1 MSKDIPL
8 AFVIAAYNEEKAADQ
23 VSDDLKA
30 QDVPYNNLAVVRKT
44 ADSKI
49 KIKETGDMSF
59 GPGAGIGAVV
69 GGVLGLFAGPGGLV
83 AGAAAG
89 AAIGGT
95 AAALHDAGIPN
106 ERLEKI
112 GDVLNAGSSALIV
125 IGQQAQVEGEKEDL
139 EAFDQ
144 STAEFVE
151 ALAEDIRSYQ
161 QSGEDVAYFLAVT
174 EAGVVAKKAVVGQEA
189 ANISG
194 FVSTPEGVV
203 AGQAVVTP
211 DEVAYEVGAVAGDEA
226 VYQAGVVPSE
236 EPALDD
242 ETEGPQEGSQSE

>member
-8 AFVIAAYNEEKAADQ
+8 AFVIAAYNDEKAADQ
-23 VSDDLKA
+23 VADGLKA
-30 QDVPYNNLAVVRKT
+30 EGVPYSNLAIVRKS

-59 GPGAGIGAVV
+59 GPGAGVGAVV

-83 AGAAAG
+83 AGAAVG

-106 ERLEKI
+106 DRLEQI
-112 GDVLNAGSSALIV
+112 GDVLNPESSALIV
-125 IGQQAQVEGEKEDL
+125 IGQQVEVEGEKEDL
-139 EAFDQ
+139 EAIDQ

-151 ALAEDIRSYQ
+151 ALAEDIHTYQ
-161 QSGEDVAYFLAVT
+161 QDGEDVAYLLAIT
-174 EAGVVAKKAVVGQEA
+174 EDGVVGKKAVIGDEA

-194 FVSTPEGVV
+194 FVATPEGVA
-203 AGQAVVTP
+203 AGQAVVTE
-211 DEVAYEVGAVAGDEA
+211 DEVLYEVGASTEDEA
-226 VYQAGVVPSE
+226 VYEAGVITE
-236 EPALDD
+236 EDTAPADNAED
-242 ETEGPQEGSQSE
+242 SQESS